1 MHRWVHD
8 VHLKTHLSIVVLW
21 VIFLGRSL
29 DCIVGAWESPF
40 CLFDQAADNAPR
52 HQTREHLSVHPPWAP
67 TLVRVNMDERWKL
80 AKITVMIVL
89 LVVLVVTDKLC
100 ICFFLPCQWNLA
112 ALQFCRSTRCCE
124 VGRSGSW
131 SLGCRASVWQHVGN
145 SRFLTEFRN
154 DMKWHEMTIWQ
165 KWPILFW
172 VKDGRA
178 GCRMLQMFAASGVWQ
193 TYADVMGPIEAAFL
207 VPIRTKPTPWLE
219 LRFICLQLLGR
230 LRPAWLFFQTNS
242 VFWFC
247 PAPSWN
253 TSKTNPSPERLWEN
267 VEEPESMHLQQSARF
282 SRQFSRSCDRLWSLL
297 PRKSYLP
304 LGASVVGRYCAFPL
318 VAKRHRP
325 GIRIMR
331 CWQRMP
337 QSAAHW
343 CNAMC

>member
-1 MHRWVHD
+1 MTISQRIQEHEES
-8 VHLKTHLSIVVLW
+8 LLSNLSSAGNKPLPFKTTCRCGQSFFRLARRCITCTGGCMMCIWKLIWAYLSIVVLW
-21 VIFLGRSL
+21 VIFLGRSF
-29 DCIVGAWESPF
+29 DCMVGAWESPF

-67 TLVRVNMDERWKL
+67 TLVRVNMDERWWKL

-100 ICFFLPCQWNLA
+100 IWFFLPCQWNLA

-131 SLGCRASVWQHVGN
+131 SLGCRASVWQHLGN

-230 LRPAWLFFQTNS
+230 LRPTWLFFQTNS
-242 VFWFC
+242 DSDFV
-247 PAPSWN
+247 
-253 TSKTNPSPERLWEN
+253 L
-267 VEEPESMHLQQSARF
+267 
-282 SRQFSRSCDRLWSLL
+282 
-297 PRKSYLP
+297 
-304 LGASVVGRYCAFPL
+304 
-318 VAKRHRP
+318 RHP
-325 GIRIMR
+325 GIWVKQTPHLKDSERTWKSMKVCIY
-331 CWQRMP
+331 
-337 QSAAHW
+337 
-343 CNAMC
+343 